1 MIYQCSIG
9 DNMRKIFSLI
19 GCVVLLM
26 ILGACTEKESLNNNE
41 FEKHYFE
48 GESDNWHI
56 KLEVEAENSRRY
68 IVSYIGEGS
77 KPPVFKYEIN
87 NSSGSPDIG
96 EGELHKENEF
106 EINVLCSGACDSLSQ
121 KIPIIIQWEGKK
133 EETIIEYKNRL
144 E

>member
-1 MIYQCSIG
+1 MNNSQSFIRIK
-9 DNMRKIFSLI
+9 KILLLV
-19 GCVVLLM
+19 GCLVLLL
-26 ILGACTEKESLNNNE
+26 ILGACTEKESVNKKE

-48 GESDNWHI
+48 SESDNWHI
-56 KLEVEAENSRRY
+56 KLEVEAENTRRY

-96 EGELHKENEF
+96 EGELDKENEF

-133 EETIIEYKNRL
+133 EKVVIRNK
-144 E
+144 